1 MKTKLQQM
9 KEEEFNR
16 YLTQFIHDYAK
27 DLSVNYM
34 IPLEKS

>member
-9 KEEEFNR
+9 KEEEFDR
-16 YLTQFIHDYAK
+16 YLAHFISDYAK